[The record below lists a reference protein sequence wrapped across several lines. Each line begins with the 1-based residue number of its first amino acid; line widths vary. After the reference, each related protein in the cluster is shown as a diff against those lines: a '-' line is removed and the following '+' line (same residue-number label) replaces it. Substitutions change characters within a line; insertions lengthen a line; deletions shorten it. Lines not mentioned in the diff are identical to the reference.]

1 MSNFTSTL
9 DLVAVLVQRR
19 GYGYLRLDGSTPVD
33 IRQHLVD
40 RFNRTTDCTPIFL
53 LSSRAGGVGINL
65 YVLYIF
71 ELSLLFY
78 VESELIY

>member
-9 DLVAVLVQRR
+9 DLVAVLVQGR

-40 RFNRTTDCTPIFL
+40 RFNRTSDCTPIFL

-65 YVLYIF
+65 YVIKF
-71 ELSLLFY
+71 APLFII
-78 VESELIY
+78 VC